1 MNLNDLKKELPYKWR
16 VQSTKFGKTTCVAY
30 IDARDCMDILD
41 EVCGPEKWQSIFYEA
56 NGLLFCKV
64 GILCDTG
71 REPSQPYTEWVWK
84 SDTGSESKVE
94 KDKEM
99 DQVIKEEEQNVIQ
112 MYKDAVEQEKRWA
125 NYLFKDGSM
134 IGLND
139 KLLHNYVEYIANKR
153 MKAIGLKPIYDQ
165 PANQNP
171 LPWTEHWLNSRGLQN
186 APQETEIESYVVG
199 GIKQDVEKD
208 SFKGFTL

>member
-94 KDKEM
+94 KDKGHVSDAFKRACVEWGIGRFLYRLPI
-99 DQVIKEEEQNVIQ
+99 QTLQTKQWKGKE
-112 MYKDAVEQEKRWA
+112 YP
-125 NYLFKDGSM
+125 Y
-134 IGLND
+134 
-139 KLLHNYVEYIANKR
+139 
-153 MKAIGLKPIYDQ
+153 
-165 PANQNP
+165 
-171 LPWTEHWLNSRGLQN
+171 
-186 APQETEIESYVVG
+186 AP
-199 GIKQDVEKD
+199 EKD
-208 SFKGFTL
+208 KIIFDGDTLTKNINWKIKNNK

>member
-1 MNLNDLKKELPYKWR
+1 MNLEDLKKELPYKWR
-16 VQSTKFGKTTCVAY
+16 VQSSKFGKTTCVAY

-94 KDKEM
+94 KDKGHVSDAFKRACVEWG
-99 DQVIKEEEQNVIQ
+99 IGRFLYRLPIQ
-112 MYKDAVEQEKRWA
+112 TLQTKQWKGKD
-125 NYLFKDGSM
+125 YP
-134 IGLND
+134 
-139 KLLHNYVEYIANKR
+139 Y
-153 MKAIGLKPIYDQ
+153 
-165 PANQNP
+165 
-171 LPWTEHWLNSRGLQN
+171 
-186 APQETEIESYVVG
+186 AP
-199 GIKQDVEKD
+199 EKD
-208 SFKGFTL
+208 KIIFDGDTLTKYINWKIKNNK

>member
-1 MNLNDLKKELPYKWR
+1 MNLEDLKKEIPFKWR
-16 VQSTKFGKTTCVAY
+16 VQSTKYGKTTCVAY

-94 KDKEM
+94 KDKGHVSDAFKRACVEWGIGRFLYRLPI
-99 DQVIKEEEQNVIQ
+99 QTLQTKQWKGKE
-112 MYKDAVEQEKRWA
+112 YP
-125 NYLFKDGSM
+125 Y
-134 IGLND
+134 
-139 KLLHNYVEYIANKR
+139 
-153 MKAIGLKPIYDQ
+153 
-165 PANQNP
+165 
-171 LPWTEHWLNSRGLQN
+171 
-186 APQETEIESYVVG
+186 AP
-199 GIKQDVEKD
+199 EKD
-208 SFKGFTL
+208 KIIFDGDTLTKYINWKIKNNK

>member
-16 VQSTKFGKTTCVAY
+16 VQSTKYGKTTCVAY

-94 KDKEM
+94 KDKGHVSDAFKRACVEWGIGRFLYRLPI
-99 DQVIKEEEQNVIQ
+99 QTLQTKQWKGKE
-112 MYKDAVEQEKRWA
+112 YP
-125 NYLFKDGSM
+125 Y
-134 IGLND
+134 
-139 KLLHNYVEYIANKR
+139 
-153 MKAIGLKPIYDQ
+153 
-165 PANQNP
+165 
-171 LPWTEHWLNSRGLQN
+171 
-186 APQETEIESYVVG
+186 AP
-199 GIKQDVEKD
+199 EKD
-208 SFKGFTL
+208 KIIFDGDTLTKYIKWKIKNNK

>member
-94 KDKEM
+94 KDKGHVSDAFKRACVEWGIGRFLYRLPI
-99 DQVIKEEEQNVIQ
+99 QTLQTKQWKGKE
-112 MYKDAVEQEKRWA
+112 YP
-125 NYLFKDGSM
+125 Y
-134 IGLND
+134 
-139 KLLHNYVEYIANKR
+139 
-153 MKAIGLKPIYDQ
+153 
-165 PANQNP
+165 
-171 LPWTEHWLNSRGLQN
+171 
-186 APQETEIESYVVG
+186 AP
-199 GIKQDVEKD
+199 EKD
-208 SFKGFTL
+208 KIIFDGDTLTKYINWKIKNNK

>member
-1 MNLNDLKKELPYKWR
+1 MNLNDLKKEIPYKWR
-16 VQSTKFGKTTCVAY
+16 VQSTKYGKTTCVAY

-94 KDKEM
+94 KDKGHVSDAFKRACVEWGIGRFLYRLPI
-99 DQVIKEEEQNVIQ
+99 QTLQTKQWKGKE
-112 MYKDAVEQEKRWA
+112 YP
-125 NYLFKDGSM
+125 Y
-134 IGLND
+134 
-139 KLLHNYVEYIANKR
+139 
-153 MKAIGLKPIYDQ
+153 
-165 PANQNP
+165 
-171 LPWTEHWLNSRGLQN
+171 
-186 APQETEIESYVVG
+186 AP
-199 GIKQDVEKD
+199 EKD
-208 SFKGFTL
+208 KIIFDGDTLTKYINWKIKNNK

>member
-1 MNLNDLKKELPYKWR
+1 MNLEDLKKELPYKWR
-16 VQSTKFGKTTCVAY
+16 VQSTRYGKTTCVAY

-94 KDKEM
+94 KDKGHVSDAFKRACVEWG
-99 DQVIKEEEQNVIQ
+99 IGRFLYRLPIQ
-112 MYKDAVEQEKRWA
+112 TLQTKQWKGKD
-125 NYLFKDGSM
+125 YP
-134 IGLND
+134 
-139 KLLHNYVEYIANKR
+139 Y
-153 MKAIGLKPIYDQ
+153 
-165 PANQNP
+165 
-171 LPWTEHWLNSRGLQN
+171 
-186 APQETEIESYVVG
+186 AP
-199 GIKQDVEKD
+199 EKD
-208 SFKGFTL
+208 KIIFDGDTLTKYINWKIKNNK